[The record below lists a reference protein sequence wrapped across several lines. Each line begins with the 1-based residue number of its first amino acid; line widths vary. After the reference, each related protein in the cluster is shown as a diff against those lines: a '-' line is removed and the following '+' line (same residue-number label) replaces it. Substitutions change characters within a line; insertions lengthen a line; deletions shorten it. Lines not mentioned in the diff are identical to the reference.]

1 VIGSNSN
8 NRRLIMKKIMLILA
22 ITGVLISCSSKDETV
37 KKETTVEVVAPQE
50 ETVTSVETTEVE
62 ATEIVTVEVEKPVL
76 TDEDYKSVSEPMKK
90 PVKKTKPVKK
100 AVVVEEKA
108 APIVVP
114 VMETSV
120 DEAVDTDVDKEI
132 AKTETETKVV
142 EVETPVEESG
152 SNKTLFGILG
162 AILVAAA
169 AVFVFKKK

>member
-1 VIGSNSN
+1 
-8 NRRLIMKKIMLILA
+8 MKKIMLVLA
-22 ITGVLISCSSKDETV
+22 ITGVLISCSGKEETV

-50 ETVTSVETTEVE
+50 EVVAPVETTEVE
-62 ATEIVTVEVEKPVL
+62 TTEVVTVEVEKPAL
-76 TDEDYKSVSEPMKK
+76 TDEDYESVSEPAKKTVKK
-90 PVKKTKPVKK
+90 PVKQTKPAPKPVEKE
-100 AVVVEEKA
+100 AVVEEET
-108 APIVVP
+108 APVEI

-120 DEAVDTDVDKEI
+120 DEAVDTDVDKQI

-142 EVETPVEESG
+142 ETETPVEESG